1 MGGAASGNRSDALT
15 VSVRD
20 AEDNFEHSGITCGK
34 DLAHDR
40 ECSLRMLL
48 ARHCSEAYYV
58 WLDHGES
65 VRGDDGD
72 DRTVAARWWNR
83 LEEREG

>member
-1 MGGAASGNRSDALT
+1 VGGAASGNRSDALT

-48 ARHCSEAYYV
+48 ARHCSEPYYGRIMV
-58 WLDHGES
+58 SLFKGMTGKIELSQHVG
-65 VRGDDGD
+65 GTG
-72 DRTVAARWWNR
+72 
-83 LEEREG
+83 